1 MIRRNSSSWL
11 WCDRLTVFLPSGMQ
25 APQDRLVPGAHVE
38 AQEFQALQAHK
49 VYLHTIGMK
58 SLLC

>member
-1 MIRRNSSSWL
+1 
-11 WCDRLTVFLPSGMQ
+11 MQ